1 MVNIKTLTIAVLA
14 TFSSLVAAD
23 TCQSDR
29 LYCGNGLLAIG
40 MSTVVSI
47 RENGVP
53 INQQWNTGDYDVAI
67 DEALVAA
74 DEPVDDDT
82 RNNGLFLC
90 ANDGSGDISW
100 DSSCE
105 QCQDGGEEDDY
116 C

>member
-1 MVNIKTLTIAVLA
+1 MVNIKTLTLAVLA

-23 TCQSDR
+23 PCQSDR

-40 MSTVVSI
+40 
-47 RENGVP
+47 
-53 INQQWNTGDYDVAI
+53 DYGAAI

-90 ANDGSGDISW
+90 ANDGTGDISW
-100 DSSCE
+100 DSTCE